1 MLRITQKP
9 KPLVLCILDGWG
21 MAGDNPGNAVL
32 ASNPQNFNGLWS
44 SYPHTYLTTT
54 GQAVGLPEG
63 VVGNSEVGHQN
74 LGAGKIVLQDVARI
88 NLAIE
93 NGQFFENAAL
103 LAAANHAKTNN
114 SNVHLVGLIGQ
125 GQVHST
131 ASHLFALLA
140 LLRKQQIPPSRVK
153 IHLFTDGRDSPPTS
167 AKTYLSQVIKRL
179 AEEDLGKIASISGRY
194 FAMDRDNRWDRTA
207 KAYFCLTGQA
217 ERWAQDSQQAI
228 DESYTDGITDEFIE
242 PTIIVDRN
250 NQPIGQIKD
259 DDAVIFFN
267 YRPDRS
273 RQLPK
278 AFVLEN
284 FAKVKTASG
293 ETVATFNRGPKI
305 PNLFSVTLTEYES
318 GLPVSDI
325 AFKSDIVT
333 MPLARV
339 FAQMNLRQLHIA
351 ETEKYAHVTYFFN
364 GGQELPFP
372 GEDRIVINSP
382 KVTSY
387 DQKPEMATPEI
398 TKQLIKRI
406 SARIYD
412 FIVVNFANADMLG
425 HTGNRQATMVGI
437 KCIDEHLG
445 ILTKSAL
452 AAGGGVIIT
461 ADHGNAEE
469 MINLQ
474 TGGIDTEH
482 NANPSPFIAV
492 IDQLRGQNLQLSQG
506 LLADVAPTVLSIL
519 NVPKPSQMTGHN
531 LLA

>member
-1 MLRITQKP
+1 MNFLKP

-21 MAGDNPGNAVL
+21 MAGDNPGNAISR
-32 ASNPQNFNGLWS
+32 ANPQNFNGLWF
-44 SYPHTYLTTT
+44 SYPHTYLTTV

-63 VVGNSEVGHQN
+63 VVGNSEIGHQN
-74 LGAGKIVLQDVARI
+74 LGAGKIILQNLLRI

-93 NGQFFENAAL
+93 SGTFFENKAL
-103 LAAANHAKTNN
+103 LAAANHIKTAN
-114 SNVHLVGLIGQ
+114 SNIHLAGLIGP
-125 GQVHST
+125 GQVHSST
-131 ASHLFALLA
+131 GHFFAILTLL
-140 LLRKQQIPPSRVK
+140 KQQQISSSRVK

-167 AKTYLSQVIKRL
+167 AKTYVSQVIRRL
-179 AEEDLGKIASISGRY
+179 IEQDFGQIASISGRY

-207 KAYFCLTGQA
+207 KAFFCLTGQTA
-217 ERWAQDSQQAI
+217 RKSQDPQQAI
-228 DESYTDGITDEFIE
+228 DESYADGITDEFIE
-242 PTIIVDRN
+242 PTIIVNQN
-250 NQPIGQIKD
+250 NQPIGPIKD
-259 DDAVIFFN
+259 GDAVIFFN

-273 RQLPK
+273 RQLTK
-278 AFVLEN
+278 AFVLEK
-284 FAKVKTASG
+284 FGKVKTASG
-293 ETVATFNRGPKI
+293 ETVATFNRGPQI
-305 PNLFSVTLTEYES
+305 PNLFFVTLTSYEKD
-318 GLPVSDI
+318 LPVSAV
-325 AFKSDIVT
+325 AFSPQQID
-333 MPLARV
+333 MPLTRI
-339 FAQMNLRQLHIA
+339 LSERGSRQLHIA

-364 GGQELPFP
+364 GGRELPFP
-372 GEDRIVINSP
+372 GEDRILINSS

-425 HTGNRQATMVGI
+425 HTGSLEATMVGI

-474 TGGIDTEH
+474 TGGVDTEH
-482 NANPSPFIAV
+482 NANPAPCV
-492 IDQLRGQNLQLSQG
+492 IVANQLKGQNIQLTQG
-506 LLADVAPTVLSIL
+506 LLADVAPTILSIL
-519 NVPKPSQMTGHN
+519 GIPKLSQMTGRN

>member
-1 MLRITQKP
+1 MLKIAQKP

-21 MAGDNPGNAVL
+21 MAGETPGNAIL
-32 ASNPQNFNGLWS
+32 AANPQNFNGLWS

-54 GQAVGLPEG
+54 GQAVGLPQG

-93 NGQFFENAAL
+93 NGVFFENKAL
-103 LAAANHAKTNN
+103 LSAANHAKTNN
-114 SNVHLVGLIGQ
+114 SNVHLVGLIGS
-125 GQVHST
+125 GQVHAST
-131 ASHLFALLA
+131 GHVFALLA
-140 LLRKQQIPPSRVK
+140 FLRKQQIPKSRVK

-167 AKTYLSQVIKRL
+167 TKTYLAEIAKRL
-179 AEEDLGKIASISGRY
+179 TEEDLGKIASVSGRY

-207 KAYFCLTGQA
+207 KAFFCLVGRA
-217 ERWAQDSQQAI
+217 DKRAQDPEQAI
-228 DESYTDGITDEFIE
+228 GESYAEGITDEFVE
-242 PTIIVDRN
+242 PTLIVDQF

-259 DDAVIFFN
+259 GDTVIFFN

-273 RQLPK
+273 RQLTK

-284 FAKVKTASG
+284 FGKVKTASG
-293 ETVATFNRGPKI
+293 KTVATFNRGPKI
-305 PNLFSVTLTEYES
+305 PNLFFVTLTEYES

-325 AFKSDIVT
+325 AFKPEIVS

-364 GGQELPFP
+364 GGRELPFP
-372 GEDRIVINSP
+372 GEDRILINSP
-382 KVTSY
+382 RVASY
-387 DQKPEMATPEI
+387 DQKPEMATGEI
-398 TKQLIKRI
+398 TKQIIKRI
-406 SARIYD
+406 SARIYN

-425 HTGNRQATMVGI
+425 HTGNLEATMVGI
-437 KCIDEHLG
+437 KCVDEHLG
-445 ILTKSAL
+445 ILTKAAL

-474 TGGIDTEH
+474 TGGVDTEH
-482 NANPSPFIAV
+482 NANPAPCIIVAS
-492 IDQLRGQNLQLSQG
+492 QLKGQNIQLAQG
-506 LLADVAPTVLSIL
+506 LLADVAPTILSIL
-519 NVPKPSQMTGHN
+519 NIPKPSQMTGRN